1 MSNYPP
7 GPGRGIS
14 EGSCSISFISLELR
28 KAYKTMAVISLTTH
42 SEGVLGAVVGLCILH
57 LIMLV
62 ALYATRI
69 PAMIRRKIDPQKGA
83 VAKDSVLCSGSA
95 VLCRQL
101 QPSVRSTHSFLRH
114 LGCCSH
120 IWPRRSPACNLR
132 KNVSRTSRLAFT
144 RPCHEQLCSATI
156 PLVCGL
162 LVGTRSNDCAGG
174 DCSCLRARRT
184 EGASDMGQLQRV
196 NGQYH

>member
-83 VAKDSVLCSGSA
+83 VAKDLGALLPECGALPTTTTICAKHPQFFTPSRVL
-95 VLCRQL
+95 
-101 QPSVRSTHSFLRH
+101 
-114 LGCCSH
+114 
-120 IWPRRSPACNLR
+120 
-132 KNVSRTSRLAFT
+132 
-144 RPCHEQLCSATI
+144 
-156 PLVCGL
+156 
-162 LVGTRSNDCAGG
+162 
-174 DCSCLRARRT
+174 
-184 EGASDMGQLQRV
+184 
-196 NGQYH
+196 